1 MKDIF
6 QNSGRCIVLHKL
18 YEGQNQGL
26 RSPEMSFIF
35 FNLNPFQ
42 QNPCFGTSCKWA
54 GCLSKK
60 SPRSS
65 SGGGFFNNTGMA
77 DILRTEPADMASE
90 DMGNTGAALQVPRQ
104 ASLRE
109 NHPEAVRQK
118 MGNEPGNVHADTS
131 NDLLSFYF

>member
-1 MKDIF
+1 M
-6 QNSGRCIVLHKL
+6 
-18 YEGQNQGL
+18 
-26 RSPEMSFIF
+26 
-35 FNLNPFQ
+35 
-42 QNPCFGTSCKWA
+42 
-54 GCLSKK
+54 
-60 SPRSS
+60 
-65 SGGGFFNNTGMA
+65 GMA